1 MLPVRGNAGT
11 EEAKFR
17 EAFSSVSL
25 KRELS
30 ECFINPDGKRITLRS
45 QQRPATCISLL
56 PRVWAPRAALV
67 SGPWSPKEV
76 SRSEGASET
85 EQQAG
90 QPAGGA
96 GRARAGP
103 VQARTEAAGFIYLGG
118 WRRGGLAVGG
128 LRAKAG
134 SFGDGG
140 GRGWVLGRSWGADYD
155 RGGHGQVGA
164 LRGEGLLA
172 PLLKR
177 AAHTGLPGCPAD
189 LQPPTPRPR
198 PH

>member
-1 MLPVRGNAGT
+1 MQGNAGT

-17 EAFSSVSL
+17 KGFWSVSFEMGAIGTFYQPRQENENFKKSATSCCVHPSPASYVGFTRGPGL
-25 KRELS
+25 GVRGAPKKYLTS
-30 ECFINPDGKRITLRS
+30 EEPARQSSRQGS
-45 QQRPATCISLL
+45 QR
-56 PRVWAPRAALV
+56 
-67 SGPWSPKEV
+67 
-76 SRSEGASET
+76 
-85 EQQAG
+85 
-90 QPAGGA
+90 GGA
-96 GRARAGP
+96 GGQGQRLL
-103 VQARTEAAGFIYLGG
+103 GFIYLGG

-128 LRAKAG
+128 LRAKAS

-172 PLLKR
+172 PLLKW
-177 AAHTGLPGCPAD
+177 AAHTGSPGCHAD
-189 LQPPTPRPR
+189 LQPLPPR